1 MLKAI
6 KFALL
11 AVAITTITACVPQDK
26 KAESKRLEHNISS
39 TTTEICLRGN
49 KYLYLSAG
57 NTSQVINIWDKNGK
71 IIPCEE
77 GERE

>member
-1 MLKAI
+1 MLKLL

-11 AVAITTITACVPQDK
+11 GVAVSALSACDLPSNANESERLSTSIT
-26 KAESKRLEHNISS
+26 RM
-39 TTTEICLRGN
+39 TTEICLRGN
-49 KYLYLSAG
+49 KYLYLSSG

>member
-1 MLKAI
+1 MLKLL

-11 AVAITTITACVPQDK
+11 GLAVSALSACEPAGKVERSEWLSTEIT
-26 KAESKRLEHNISS
+26 R